1 MATSLLY
8 HAFGLKGV
16 KYICAKYEVGRTV
29 FHAEVTSTLEQCPL
43 CRSIRT
49 VRKKGSKE
57 REFRMIPIGKRA
69 TVLRLKIW
77 RIRCEDCGALRW
89 PKLPFVKGKARHT
102 RRFAQF
108 AVDLLHWMTISGVAK
123 VLGVGWDL
131 IKDLHKAYLLRKY
144 KTPPLKNLKYLAVDE
159 FSIRKGRSYMTIFV
173 DLESGRILH
182 AIDGKSGQSIE
193 PFLKVLKRKTPGLKA
208 IAMDMNTGYIRAV
221 QECLPEVAIVFD
233 HYHVSALINKGI
245 DELRRQQQAQLD
257 EQGKST
263 LKGSRFLLLAN
274 YEKLFDEKQA
284 RLNTLLEANR
294 PLFTMYT
301 MKEQFRDFWQ
311 KPSLIEASKFL
322 DAWCTDAENSAIK
335 QLTKLAKTLKAYSYG
350 LLNYFL
356 HKISCGPIE
365 GINNKIKT
373 LKRQAYGYRDM
384 AYFKL
389 RLYHLHSQAYS
400 LTG

>member
-16 KYICAKYEVGRTV
+16 KYIRTKCEGGRTI
-29 FHAEVTSTLEQCPL
+29 FYAETTSTLEQCPL
-43 CRSIRT
+43 C
-49 VRKKGSKE
+49 
-57 REFRMIPIGKRA
+57 
-69 TVLRLKIW
+69 
-77 RIRCEDCGALRW
+77 
-89 PKLPFVKGKARHT
+89 
-102 RRFAQF
+102 Q
-108 AVDLLHWMTISGVAK
+108 
-123 VLGVGWDL
+123 
-131 IKDLHKAYLLRKY
+131 
-144 KTPPLKNLKYLAVDE
+144 
-159 FSIRKGRSYMTIFV
+159 
-173 DLESGRILH
+173 
-182 AIDGKSGQSIE
+182 
-193 PFLKVLKRKTPGLKA
+193 
-208 IAMDMNTGYIRAV
+208 
-221 QECLPEVAIVFD
+221 
-233 HYHVSALINKGI
+233 
-245 DELRRQQQAQLD
+245 
-257 EQGKST
+257 
-263 LKGSRFLLLAN
+263 GSRFLLLAN

-311 KPSLIEASKFL
+311 KSSLIEASKFV

-350 LLNYFL
+350 LFNYFL

-365 GINNKIKT
+365 GKIKT

>member
-8 HAFGLKGV
+8 HAFGLAGV
-16 KYICAKYEVGRTV
+16 KYIRTKYEGGRTI
-29 FHAEVTSTLEQCPL
+29 FYAQVTRGLEQCPV
-43 CRSIRT
+43 CGSIRT
-49 VRKKGSKE
+49 VRKKGCKV
-57 REFRMIPIGKRA
+57 RELRMVPIGTRA
-69 TVLRLKIW
+69 TILRLTIW
-77 RIRCEDCGALRW
+77 RIRCERCGALRW

-131 IKDLHKAYLLRKY
+131 VKDLHKVYLQRKY
-144 KTPPLKNLKYLAVDE
+144 KTPPLKELKYLAVDE

-182 AIDGKSGQSIE
+182 AIAGKSGQSIR
-193 PFLKVLKRKTPGLKA
+193 PFLKSLRRRAPGLKA
-208 IAMDMNTGYIRAV
+208 IAMDMNKGYIRAV
-221 QECLPEVAIVFD
+221 QDCLPQVAIVFD
-233 HYHVSALINKGI
+233 RYHVSALINQGI
-245 DELRRQQQAQLD
+245 DELRRQQQGQLD
-257 EQGKST
+257 EQEKQA
-263 LKGSRFLLLAN
+263 LKGSRFILLAN
-274 YEKLFDEKQA
+274 YENLRDEKQS
-284 RLNTLLEANR
+284 RLNALLEANA
-294 PLFTMYT
+294 PLFTMHT
-301 MKEQFRDFWQ
+301 MKEQFRVFWE
-311 KPSLIEASKFL
+311 KPCVIDAAKFL
-322 DAWCTDAENSAIK
+322 DAWCTDAANSGIR
-335 QLTKLAKTLKAYSYG
+335 QLEKIAKTLQSYSYG
-350 LLNYFL
+350 LLNYFV